1 MSEIRT
7 NTRKERPGIFWPLA
21 LIAVGVI
28 FLLNNLNIAH
38 VSGWGFLATYW
49 PLIFVIG
56 SLDDIYRGKD
66 LPGAVIGVGFAAMM
80 VAGNLGYLPL
90 DALQILI
97 RFWPVVFVSI
107 GLNLLFANHT
117 LLMNIIGVVL
127 ALLVV
132 AGLLF
137 MGLGSF
143 NLQPAATS
151 PLEVALDGASEGQI
165 NIELPV
171 GPIKLSG
178 GDLQTELLKGSYV
191 QTRNLQLDQTYAV
204 KNGTGTLEL
213 SSSSDHFTS
222 IPGLSQLPRLD
233 AKINQSIPVSLS
245 AKLGAGEMDVNLSA
259 THVQDVNVEI
269 GAGSIYLTVDKDARL
284 KGNLSLATG
293 AMTLKIPQGVDVY
306 IDGDLAVTLVSLP
319 AGWSRTEGVIVSPG
333 AEKGTAQ
340 VYLEINQPVGIINI
354 QSIP

>member
-28 FLLNNLNIAH
+28 FLLNNLNIVH

-80 VAGNLGYLPL
+80 VAGNLGYLPM
-90 DALQILI
+90 DAFQMLI
-97 RFWPVVFVSI
+97 RFWPVMFISI

-117 LLMNIIGVVL
+117 LLMNLIGIVL

-137 MGLGSF
+137 MGLGSI
-143 NLQPAATS
+143 NLQPTATS
-151 PLEVALDGASEGQI
+151 PVEVALDGASEGQI
-165 NIELPV
+165 HIELPV

-178 GDLQTELLKGSYV
+178 GDLKTELLKGSYV
-191 QTRNLQLDQTYAV
+191 QNRNLELSQSYAV

-213 SSSSDHFTS
+213 GISSDQFTS
-222 IPGLSQLPRLD
+222 IPSISQLPRLD
-233 AKINQSIPVSLS
+233 AKINQSIPVSV
-245 AKLGAGEMDVNLSA
+245 ATDLGAGEVDVNL
-259 THVQDVNVEI
+259 TGTQVQDVTVEI
-269 GAGSIYLTVDKDARL
+269 GAGSLYLTVDKDARL
-284 KGNLSLATG
+284 KGDLKLAAG
-293 AMTLKIPQGVDVY
+293 AMTLKVPQGVDVY

-319 AGWSRTEGVIVSPG
+319 AGWRRTEGVIVSPG
-333 AEKGTAQ
+333 AEKETAQ
-340 VYLEINQPVGIINI
+340 VYLKISQPVGIITI